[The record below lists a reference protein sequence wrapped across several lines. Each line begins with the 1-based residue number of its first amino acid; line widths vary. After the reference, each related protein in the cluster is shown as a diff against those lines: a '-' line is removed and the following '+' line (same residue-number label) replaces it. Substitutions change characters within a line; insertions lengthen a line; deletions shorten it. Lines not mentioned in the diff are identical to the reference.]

1 MLLSVVYLM
10 VQAEATVDT
19 GKHHRSP
26 AAKSVFGRVFNSKL
40 VHLT

>member
-1 MLLSVVYLM
+1 MLLSPVYLM

-19 GKHHRSP
+19 GEHHRNP
-26 AAKSVFGRVFNSKL
+26 EAKLVFGRVFNSKL